1 MNVPQIE
8 LMMKDVFE
16 RNDDIR
22 RIYKEVDDVVFGLM
36 ATYSEYKDGVI
47 FQETADELSTPI
59 LKNVTRQTTRWS
71 RASLAAIVAF
81 IRNAGTIY
89 TVLGRMEYEAASENN
104 YTKQKE
110 IKRKMKSALNSGC
123 YSLVTVKYLT
133 EWWLL
138 C

>member
-36 ATYSEYKDGVI
+36 ATYSEYKDGAI

-71 RASLAAIVAF
+71 RASLAGIVAL

-110 IKRKMKSALNSGC
+110 I
-123 YSLVTVKYLT
+123 
-133 EWWLL
+133 
-138 C
+138 